1 MGPGR
6 KMCVVPHG
14 TKTTKVVVEGL
25 IKVGMWSH
33 VARKSRR
40 DFKGFLCAYTNIP
53 FIRTTQ
59 ILRP

>member
-1 MGPGR
+1 
-6 KMCVVPHG
+6 MCVVPHG